1 MKYKVGDIVKGRVT
15 GIENYGI
22 FVALLYDEYS
32 GLIHISEMSEKFVKN
47 VFDYVQMGEV
57 ILAKVIDVNKK
68 TKQLKLSIKGL
79 DYRIDDKKRLE
90 DRNGFT
96 PLREML
102 PQWIDN
108 YVECLNDDLK

>member
-1 MKYKVGDIVKGRVT
+1 MKYKDGDIVKGKVT
-15 GIENYGI
+15 GIENYGV
-22 FVALLYDEYS
+22 FVGLFDNEYS

-47 VFDYVQMGEV
+47 VFDYVQLGEV

-102 PQWIDN
+102 PKWISG
-108 YVECLNDDLK
+108 YYECSNNDLK